1 MDSNSQS
8 PATTSQGLDIGPG
21 LETNAK
27 QGANSHSRG
36 ECGLVSS
43 LGTGRG
49 SSLAGAS
56 ADRVGRVLI
65 SKMRET
71 IERRRVYPKAEDRP

>member
-1 MDSNSQS
+1 MDSNAQS

-43 LGTGRG
+43 LGTDMG
-49 SSLAGAS
+49 SSLAGVS
-56 ADRVGRVLI
+56 VDRVGRVPM

-71 IERRRVYPKAEDRP
+71 IERRRVYPKEEHRP